1 MKVRRIIMMGLALL
15 AVGCSGATT
24 TANPSTTAPG
34 ATGPAVPTA
43 VPTAGASASSVA
55 HQYQTAAIGADAA
68 YLRWRASVTGA
79 TKVSQVTGPAAT
91 YAAAMTKFDNA
102 MVSLGATGKV
112 ATDIAALV
120 KADQVVIGD
129 LNSASS
135 QTDSGL
141 SKWAAQLSADGA
153 KAIQAGQV
161 VRADLGLPPV

>member
-1 MKVRRIIMMGLALL
+1 MKARRIIVMGLALL
-15 AVGCSGATT
+15 AVGCSSATT

-43 VPTAGASASSVA
+43 GVSASSVA

-102 MVSLGATGKV
+102 MVSLGATGKE

-120 KADQVVIGD
+120 RADQVVIGD

>member
-1 MKVRRIIMMGLALL
+1 MKARHSFVMALALL
-15 AVGCSGATT
+15 AVGCSAATT
-24 TANPSTTAPG
+24 TANPSTTTPG
-34 ATGPAVPTA
+34 ATGPA

-68 YLRWRASVTGA
+68 YLHWKASVTGA
-79 TKVSQVTGPAAT
+79 TRVSQVTGPATT

-102 MVSLGATGKV
+102 MVSLGATGQV

-120 KADQVVIGD
+120 RADQVVIGD